1 MAEDGMLAP
10 AAMNLLECVIYTNNT
25 RVRGK
30 FQTPHARVSD
40 AMNLP
45 DAEFLTLQQVGVRS
59 LFSDETDEMGA
70 ASVLLRRN
78 NAVIVSLA
86 EEDSDAGRPD
96 SVAAHVE
103 RNVKETVLE
112 AGPYTVKGM
121 VHLPPGGDLVQ
132 YVSEAS
138 LPFMAVT
145 DAHIIFRP
153 DPGSSFDASFILVN
167 RSWIEAMIEGATDHA
182 PQWRTARERVDTP
195 GKKASDD
202 VSAQARE
209 AGEVLLATQV
219 FNTAEVTALEK
230 ALTGLSASGGVS
242 RKYFYSGSEVFRE
255 GDFADALY
263 VVASGTLEVVA
274 RDRVK
279 GGVRRIA
286 ELKAGD
292 VFGEVALLGE
302 GRRTASVIGTSSGSI
317 YEIKETALKSLV
329 AIIPAATTT
338 LLRVMVQRRGP
349 RGSSIRTLN

>member
-1 MAEDGMLAP
+1 MAEDGMLAL
-10 AAMNLLECVIYTNNT
+10 AEVNLLDCVIYTSNT

-40 AMNLP
+40 ALNLP
-45 DAEFLTLQQVGVRS
+45 DAEFVTLQQVGVRS

-70 ASVLLRRN
+70 ASVMLRRG
-78 NAVIVSLA
+78 NAIVVSLA
-86 EEDSDAGRPD
+86 GEDSDAVRPD
-96 SVAAHVE
+96 SVAAHAE
-103 RNVKETVLE
+103 RDVKETVLE
-112 AGPYTVKGM
+112 AGPYTVKG
-121 VHLPPGGDLVQ
+121 VLHLPPGGDLVQ
-132 YVSEAS
+132 YVVESS

-145 DAHIIFRP
+145 DAHIMFRP
-153 DPGSSFDASFILVN
+153 DPTSNFDAPFILVN
-167 RSWIEAMIEGATDHA
+167 RAWIEVMMEGATDHA
-182 PQWRTARERVDTP
+182 SQWRPARESGAAARKQAGDEV
-195 GKKASDD
+195 SDLG
-202 VSAQARE
+202 RE

-219 FNTAEVTALEK
+219 FNTAEVSALEK
-230 ALTGLSASGGVS
+230 ALTQLSAAGGVS
-242 RKYFYSGSEVFRE
+242 RKYFYTGSEVFRE
-255 GDFADALY
+255 GDHADALY

-292 VFGEVALLGE
+292 VFGEIALLGE

-317 YEIKETALKSLV
+317 YEIKESALKSLV

-349 RGSSIRTLN
+349 RGNSARPLN